1 MWTGLISVC
10 VGIVIGWNVPQPAWA
25 KSAQDKVV
33 ALFKGAA
40 DKSDRPGTDEA
51 GGKDKG
57 GD

>member
-1 MWTGLISVC
+1 VLFSVC

-40 DKSDRPGTDEA
+40 DKSDRPGTDRT

-57 GD
+57 GG